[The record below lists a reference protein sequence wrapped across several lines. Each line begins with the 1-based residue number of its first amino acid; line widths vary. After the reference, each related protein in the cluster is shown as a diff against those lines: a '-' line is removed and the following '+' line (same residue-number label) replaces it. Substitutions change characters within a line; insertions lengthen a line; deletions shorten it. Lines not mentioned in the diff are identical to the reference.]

1 MKTKL
6 RGFPG
11 KQRENSTKNKDVGIE
26 NSLYVRN
33 NQKFL
38 GELQEQEDLFFK
50 EFGVTWGLPRPQ

>member
-6 RGFPG
+6 RGFLG

-26 NSLYVRN
+26 NSVYVRN

-38 GELQEQEDLFFK
+38 GELQEQVGLYFQ
-50 EFGVTWGLPRPQ
+50 EFDVTWGLPRPR

>member
-11 KQRENSTKNKDVGIE
+11 KQRQNSTKNKDVGIE
-26 NSLYVRN
+26 NSLCVRN

-38 GELQEQEDLFFK
+38 GELQEQEDLYLK
-50 EFGVTWGLPRPQ
+50 EFGVTWGLPRPH